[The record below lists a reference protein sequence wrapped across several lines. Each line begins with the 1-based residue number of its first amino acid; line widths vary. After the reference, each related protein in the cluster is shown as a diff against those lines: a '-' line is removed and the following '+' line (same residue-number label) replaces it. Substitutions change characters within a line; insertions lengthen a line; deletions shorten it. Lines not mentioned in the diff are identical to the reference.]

1 MSAKLRCGFVT
12 LMGRPNVGKSTLIN
26 TLLKE
31 KISIV
36 SSVPQTTR
44 FRIRGVLTTDS
55 FQIVFVDTPGL
66 HLFKDNLASY
76 LNNIAKK
83 GIEDTDVILYLVDVT
98 RSIGKEELEIMK
110 FLLNCSYSPII
121 MGLNKIDLG
130 CDFLNQYIK
139 IWEEL
144 VEENKK
150 VNPIKFYIPI
160 SAKTGKNL
168 DRLINTLVDFLP
180 QQEFLFYPQKET
192 TDFPLNF
199 RISEVIREK
208 LLYSLKE
215 EIPHQCAVVVD
226 EVREKEKITYIHA
239 YIYVNR
245 VSQKKIIIGKDA
257 SFIKRIGIQAR
268 ADLESLLR
276 KKVYLELDVK
286 VIKDWQKKIR
296 ILKELG
302 YE

>member
-257 SFIKRIGIQAR
+257 SFIKKIGVEAR

>member
-1 MSAKLRCGFVT
+1 
-12 LMGRPNVGKSTLIN
+12 MGRPNVGKSTLIN

-257 SFIKRIGIQAR
+257 SFIKKIGVEAR

>member
-1 MSAKLRCGFVT
+1 
-12 LMGRPNVGKSTLIN
+12 MGRPNVGKSTLIN

>member
-1 MSAKLRCGFVT
+1 MSVKLRCGFVT

-26 TLLKE
+26 TLLRE
-31 KISIV
+31 KVSIV

-44 FRIRGVLTTDS
+44 FRIRGILTTDS

-66 HLFKDNLASY
+66 HLFKDSLASY

-98 RSIGKEELEIMK
+98 RSVGKEELEIMK
-110 FLLNCSYSPII
+110 FLLNCSCSPII

-130 CDFLNQYIK
+130 YDFLNQYIK

-257 SFIKRIGIQAR
+257 SFIKKIGVEAR

>member
-1 MSAKLRCGFVT
+1 
-12 LMGRPNVGKSTLIN
+12 MGRPNVGKSTLIN
-26 TLLKE
+26 TLLRE
-31 KISIV
+31 KVSIV

-44 FRIRGVLTTDS
+44 FRIRGILTTDS

-66 HLFKDNLASY
+66 HLFKDSLASY

-83 GIEDTDVILYLVDVT
+83 GIEDADVILYLVDVT
-98 RSIGKEELEIMK
+98 RSVGKEELEIMK
-110 FLLNCSYSPII
+110 FLLNCSCSPII

-130 CDFLNQYIK
+130 YDFLNQYIK

-257 SFIKRIGIQAR
+257 SFIKKIGVEAR

>member
-110 FLLNCSYSPII
+110 FLLNCSYYPII

-257 SFIKRIGIQAR
+257 SFIKKIGIQAR